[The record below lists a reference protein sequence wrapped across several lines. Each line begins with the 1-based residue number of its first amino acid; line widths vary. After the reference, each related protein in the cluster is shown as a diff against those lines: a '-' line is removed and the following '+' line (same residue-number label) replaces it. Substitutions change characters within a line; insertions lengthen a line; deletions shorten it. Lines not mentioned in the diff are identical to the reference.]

1 MYIVSTVNN
10 PDIWKSFKILVLIEG
25 KMPQTCA
32 TMNYIRCVTHLI
44 THQQS
49 CVEPNSYSLL
59 ISLYRYIRQGKC
71 QEENREWSCQTV
83 AIKGSFGLSCETSFP
98 ALQWASL
105 LKLHALLSLI
115 RILYTFLRSIWD
127 ANSVQVSSHGE
138 YFVSFPN
145 SSQILIYTTWL
156 ISKEAVMQCS

>member
-1 MYIVSTVNN
+1 MTKKIICIVSTVNN

-44 THQQS
+44 THQQF

-59 ISLYRYIRQGKC
+59 ISLYLYIRQGKC

-83 AIKGSFGLSCETSFP
+83 AIKGPLGYLVKRLFP
-98 ALQWASL
+98 LCNEL
-105 LKLHALLSLI
+105 L
-115 RILYTFLRSIWD
+115 Y
-127 ANSVQVSSHGE
+127 SSSMHFSPWYE
-138 YFVSFPN
+138 YFTHSLDLYGMLIQCRLVPMASTLSVFLTALRFSFIPRG
-145 SSQILIYTTWL
+145 
-156 ISKEAVMQCS
+156 